1 MSQEAGALF
10 DSGLL
15 GSSFHWWIGQIADDS
30 VWRENIVAAPHA
42 SEKENIG
49 WGRRYKVRILGLHDQ
64 GETEI
69 PSKDLP
75 WANVMMPVTSGG
87 SLNNSGQTPALRQ
100 GNMVFGFFMDG
111 SAMTVPVIMGVIGN
125 NAQNEMAATI
135 GDNRVTNKQP
145 GSLAVSGYAKG
156 QVAKN
161 PKTGEQ
167 PVPPDGDLKSEHPN
181 ASAAAQPTRP
191 ESKLNKFGLRPD
203 IPLTQVPGALEV
215 ATAAREK
222 ARSQGKSVQ
231 EVENAAMAAVANLVK
246 SQEAQNTAANT
257 PIEKSINRES
267 PDVQNITSGDVKEQ
281 DLAEEKTVMP
291 IPDDPVG
298 SAMKSIQIILD
309 NITQKMDKYLN
320 AAQSYVDAVS
330 SISAPT
336 EDNLK
341 DMICKEAMKA
351 AKYMKVLMD
360 KIMEFVLKQ
369 LNVVMS
375 KVVAALPSS
384 LRNKFGDLKEKLNEM
399 ILGMYN
405 QIIAGLGDQ
414 LCQALMDSLQPA
426 KRLEQ
431 AKQIANTQ
439 GASGQSGQS
448 GIDPNTGTAIGIGKG
463 VGNYGKFRTAPKV
476 PMCYAE
482 SIAST
487 VISKNKK
494 QIEDANNNVV
504 RNLNTYIDGL
514 QGELDGL
521 SSTISAGRDLISSG
535 LGDAFGNFGETA
547 DIVSGGM
554 DGALNMMPDI
564 AGGLGA
570 ALDFANIIVNVFA
583 GELEP
588 KKAINDYYQLAT
600 GGSGS
605 DAFELPS
612 LQSVGSSV
620 LSSSQARA
628 ENMSDPPA
636 KPDFVTPSKSEPDVN
651 LKDVKTDDSYVPMTQ
666 EERDAALTIA

>member
-1 MSQEAGALF
+1 MAQDGGALF

-30 VWRENIVAAPHA
+30 VWRENIIAAPHA
-42 SEKENIG
+42 SAGENIG

-87 SLNNSGQTPALRQ
+87 SLSNSGQTPALRQ

-111 SAMTVPVIMGVIGN
+111 TAMTVPVIMGVLSN
-125 NAQNEMAATI
+125 NSQNETALTV
-135 GDNRVTNKQP
+135 GDNRVTNKQG
-145 GSLAVSGYAKG
+145 GSLAVSGYAEG
-156 QVAKN
+156 QVSKDIS
-161 PKTGEQ
+161 TGEK
-167 PVPPDGDLKSEHPN
+167 PSPPDGDVKSEHPN
-181 ASAAAQPTRP
+181 SSPAAQQVPANV
-191 ESKLNKFGLRPD
+191 KLNKFGLRPD
-203 IPLTQVPGALEV
+203 QPLSSVPGGLE
-215 ATAAREK
+215 AAQAAREK
-222 ARSQGKSVQ
+222 ARSQGKSVE
-231 EVENAAMAAVANLVK
+231 EVENAAMAAVANVVRNR
-246 SQEAQNTAANT
+246 EAQATAPSA
-257 PIEKSINRES
+257 PFKSGAQRES
-267 PDVQNITSGDVKEQ
+267 PDVQNITAGDVKEQ

-298 SAMKSIQIILD
+298 SAMKAIQTIIE

-320 AAQSYVDAVS
+320 AIQSYVDTVS
-330 SISAPT
+330 NT
-336 EDNLK
+336 TGNLE
-341 DMICKEAMKA
+341 DMICKGAMQA

-448 GIDPNTGTAIGIGKG
+448 GIDPDTGTAIGIGKG

-494 QIEDANNNVV
+494 QIEDANNNIV

-521 SSTISAGRDLISSG
+521 SSTISAGRDLMSSG

-620 LSSSQARA
+620 LSSGQARA